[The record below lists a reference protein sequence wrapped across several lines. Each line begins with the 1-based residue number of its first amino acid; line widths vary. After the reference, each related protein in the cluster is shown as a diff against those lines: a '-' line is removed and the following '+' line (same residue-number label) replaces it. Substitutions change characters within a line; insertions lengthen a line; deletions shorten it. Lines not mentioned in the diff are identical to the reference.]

1 MKTSTLLFLAGVLVC
16 GLWAPGFSQTTT
28 ELNTEAAKMDSLAAN
43 QGQSKVISKI
53 SGDFSGFLG
62 SDSTAVVTGL
72 RNGTPIKLTSTT
84 TTSSTTPGAPPVTTT
99 NTTIINP
106 PTGKMGHGNVYISL
120 ALAKQ
125 QLSAAGITQPTPQ
138 QLQAALNGGTI
149 TTGTGPGA
157 TTTTMD
163 GVLTMRSQN
172 MGWGQIA
179 QKLGYKLGPVISGM
193 KNANQ
198 NLSTTAA
205 SSSTKSSTT
214 VAGAQ
219 SNDSSKSGIVS
230 GSGKSQGNGGHGIVD
245 GKGSKGSS
253 SGIITA
259 SGGSGGKSAN
269 GIVTGSG
276 KSVGSGQSHSYG
288 RGIVSGSGH
297 AAGSSSGSISHGSSN
312 GAAHGKGHSK

>member
-1 MKTSTLLFLAGVLVC
+1 MKTSTLFLAGVLVC
-16 GLWAPGFSQTTT
+16 ALSAPGFSQTAT

-43 QGQSKVISKI
+43 QGQSKVIGKI
-53 SGDFSGFLG
+53 SGDFSGFLD

-84 TTSSTTPGAPPVTTT
+84 TTPSTTPGATT

-106 PTGKMGHGNVYISL
+106 PTGKMGNGNVYISL

-138 QLQAALNGGTI
+138 QLQVALTGGTI

-198 NLSTTAA
+198 NLLTTAG
-205 SSSTKSSTT
+205 SSSPGSSTT

-219 SNDSSKSGIVS
+219 SNNLSKSGIVS
-230 GSGKSQGNGGHGIVD
+230 GSGKSQGNGGRGIVD
-245 GKGSKGSS
+245 GKGSKGSG
-253 SGIITA
+253 SGIVTA
-259 SGGSGGKSAN
+259 SGASGGKSTS

-276 KSVGSGQSHSYG
+276 KSVGNGQSHSYG

-297 AAGSSSGSISHGSSN
+297 AAGSSSGSISHGSGN
-312 GAAHGKGHSK
+312 GAAHGKGHNK